1 MIENGQLGKYMEVV
15 VANFK
20 ALVQHLPGG
29 NEEKLQ
35 KQICQA
41 NRYPDQDSNRRR
53 MEHKG
58 VHCLVYK
65 TETDAGM
72 NES

>member
-1 MIENGQLGKYMEVV
+1 MEVV
-15 VANFK
+15 VTNFK

-29 NEEKLQ
+29 NEKLQ
-35 KQICQA
+35 KHICQA

-53 MEHKG
+53 MENEV
-58 VHCLVYK
+58 VHCLVDK

-72 NES
+72 NQS